1 MLDTVLLCGYLGV
14 ARVFI
19 MVAKALL
26 GCSLYRV
33 LWVDARVFIMVAGAF
48 LGCSCKLLGD
58 SLGVCVQGVVG
69 GC

>member
-1 MLDTVLLCGYLGV
+1 M
-14 ARVFI
+14 
-19 MVAKALL
+19 
-26 GCSLYRV
+26 YRV

-58 SLGVCVQGVVG
+58 SLGVCGGCVQGVVG